1 MDRVSNIKITNTF
14 FLFASGVI
22 RSWQRNRAQIARI
35 TFVNLLVALLG
46 ELLVRK
52 ALVSISWLPANETV
66 FYSGKLHTQVS
77 INLLMTFL
85 LVFFGSVVY
94 FFESRVARYVF
105 FISFALFNSILAQ
118 GFLAL
123 FSKLDATYFSRR
135 LIFDFVYS
143 ASLKFGSFEFI
154 RKLFI
159 AFFIISKN
167 DFDQKCSRRFYDN
180 HQGQGLVF
188 VWSNFIVKGNFVR
201 FITCFSLLL
210 LSFLVYMRPRP
221 IRILKLLIRLPILWG
236 QVEMVLILIPVGN
249 RCVRSSMAVTFTDD
263 VVSQI
268 ADAVCSMITTNQYYS

>member
-66 FYSGKLHTQVS
+66 FYSRKLHTQVS
-77 INLLMTFL
+77 INLLMTF
-85 LVFFGSVVY
+85 FASIFGSVVY
-94 FFESRVARYVF
+94 FLSRALRGMFF

-154 RKLFI
+154 RKPL
-159 AFFIISKN
+159 S
-167 DFDQKCSRRFYDN
+167 SR
-180 HQGQGLVF
+180 
-188 VWSNFIVKGNFVR
+188 
-201 FITCFSLLL
+201 FS
-210 LSFLVYMRPRP
+210 SYRKM
-221 IRILKLLIRLPILWG
+221 ILIRNAQDIFMTIIKVKALYLFG
-236 QVEMVLILIPVGN
+236 LI
-249 RCVRSSMAVTFTDD
+249 SS
-263 VVSQI
+263 
-268 ADAVCSMITTNQYYS
+268 

>member
-77 INLLMTFL
+77 INLLMTF
-85 LVFFGSVVY
+85 FASIFGSVVY

-154 RKLFI
+154 RKPL
-159 AFFIISKN
+159 S
-167 DFDQKCSRRFYDN
+167 SR
-180 HQGQGLVF
+180 
-188 VWSNFIVKGNFVR
+188 
-201 FITCFSLLL
+201 FS
-210 LSFLVYMRPRP
+210 SYRKM
-221 IRILKLLIRLPILWG
+221 ILIRNAQDIFMTIIKVKALYLFG
-236 QVEMVLILIPVGN
+236 LI
-249 RCVRSSMAVTFTDD
+249 SS
-263 VVSQI
+263 
-268 ADAVCSMITTNQYYS
+268 